1 MAGLLA
7 NAPTVHCILDSG
19 QRTQYLSRLAP
30 YPSHK
35 PSIYPA
41 WRPPA
46 NPGFIPLGACPQTQ
60 RLSRLAPACKP
71 SIYPAWRLPA
81 NPVFIPL
88 GACPQTPH
96 LSRLAPRP
104 SHKSRFYPAW
114 RLFMKKPC
122 IAGRLSSDAGL
133 FEAVAQ
139 FDGAVEDG
147 VVRCAI
153 RINGIVA
160 KTFELVHGARFRR

>member
-88 GACPQTPH
+88 GACLQAQY
-96 LSRLAPRP
+96 LSRLAPACKP
-104 SHKSRFYPAW
+104 SIYPAW
-114 RLFMKKPC
+114 RLPTNPAFIPLGAPPFPQ
-122 IAGRLSSDAGL
+122 IQVLSRLATIYE
-133 FEAVAQ
+133 EALHS
-139 FDGAVEDG
+139 GASFI
-147 VVRCAI
+147 RCRLI
-153 RINGIVA
+153 
-160 KTFELVHGARFRR
+160 